1 MSKRPAAV
9 DVALQWAM
17 GRTDLNARTSA
28 IYSGIWTL
36 WLAWLAAR
44 DVHWY
49 EANSAQL
56 AAFLSG
62 AAPGQSRRRPPKQV
76 GRMANLTSQR
86 YWSVLED
93 IYRHATHMGWIEE
106 NPASAV
112 SAREKPR
119 VEERSRVAEV
129 LAPRVLERLRN
140 PEWLREAIPPNKNG
154 GWLAVR
160 DRAMMAL
167 LTHCALT
174 SGELIALTGTSV
186 RQGARTAALAR
197 QLQLPGA
204 LSERDPPFVVDVNS
218 GKKKEKDKKGRAV
231 EIPPDALQFVLAWL
245 ERREELDGVGPQ
257 GPLFPSRERPDKDSP
272 RQPLEPA
279 TLYYV
284 VQRCVLRAAG
294 ENPKQRGATTGSR
307 TTTRPNAHGPGV
319 VRNSVLQLWLT
330 HLSADQVAER
340 AGLQS
345 AASLRVPL
353 PSPTGR

>member
-1 MSKRPAAV
+1 MSRRPAAV

-17 GRTDLNARTSA
+17 ARTSLNARTSA
-28 IYSGIWTL
+28 IYAGIWSL

-49 EANSAQL
+49 EASATHL

-62 AAPGQSRRRPPKQV
+62 AAPGQSRRRPPKLV

-93 IYRHATHMGWIEE
+93 IYLHAAHMGWIEE

-129 LAPRVLERLRN
+129 LVPGVLKRLRD
-140 PEWLREAIPPNKNG
+140 PEWLRDAIPPNKNG
-154 GWLAVR
+154 DWLAVR
-160 DRAMMAL
+160 DRAIVAL
-167 LTHCALT
+167 LAHCALT
-174 SGELIALTGTSV
+174 SGELIALIGTSV
-186 RQGARTAALAR
+186 RQGARAAAPAR
-197 QLQLPGA
+197 QLQLPGG
-204 LSERDPPFVVDVNS
+204 LSGRDPPVVVDVDP
-218 GKKKEKDKKGRAV
+218 GKKKEKDKKGRAI
-231 EIPPDALQFVLAWL
+231 EIPPAALEFVLAWL
-245 ERREELDGVGPQ
+245 ERRKELDGLVPE
-257 GPLFPSRERPDKDSP
+257 GPLFPSRERPGKDSP

-284 VQRCVLRAAG
+284 VQRCVLQAAG
-294 ENPKQRGATTGSR
+294 KRPKQRGATSGSR

-330 HLSADQVAER
+330 KLPADQVAER

-345 AASLRVPL
+345 AASLRVPR
-353 PSPTGR
+353 PKEMRQ